1 MNNLYHW
8 HDERMVNLKIEEI
21 NREIEQTRLLREA
34 GISNPSWMARAVVA
48 LRNLLIERRKKFQG
62 ECSIGC
68 QSSQSTSD
76 KLVP

>member
-8 HDERMVNLKIEEI
+8 HDERMVDLKMQEI
-21 NREIEQTRLLREA
+21 NREIEQVRLLREA

-48 LRNLLIERRKKFQG
+48 LSNLLMERRIKFQG
-62 ECSIGC
+62 DCSIGS

-76 KLVP
+76 KLVS